1 MDAGSNPLLIGLI
14 ALVGLLAILGPPIWW
29 YQHGRKPSEKKKLIW
44 WAIIFGVIILSG
56 TRPTAKGDWLG
67 WVASI
72 IRIEMGVWIIA
83 WGVKGSEV
91 Q

>member
-1 MDAGSNPLLIGLI
+1 MDAGSNPLLIGLT
-14 ALVGLLAILGPPIWW
+14 ALVGLLVILGPPIWW
-29 YQHGRKPSEKKKLIW
+29 YHHGRRPSKKKKLIW

-56 TRPTAKGDWLG
+56 TRPTAKSDWLG
-67 WVASI
+67 WAASI